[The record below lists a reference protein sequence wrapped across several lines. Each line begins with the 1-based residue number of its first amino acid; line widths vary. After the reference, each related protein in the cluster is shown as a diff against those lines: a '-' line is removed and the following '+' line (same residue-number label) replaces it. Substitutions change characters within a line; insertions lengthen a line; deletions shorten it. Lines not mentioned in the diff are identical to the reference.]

1 MVPSTCIIDLF
12 DLTTTINCLDEE
24 DDGSQDMVNV
34 TVNFPEFDKISQS
47 NPVCDEKKN
56 VYNGSKIL
64 HASNDDDTTTQEQP
78 STDDLGKNA
87 TTTRRKSV
95 FNRVAA
101 SLKRNFKGSK
111 QQDIRSYDV
120 VGLNTS
126 SRINSVTNEISLNKN
141 DDHDE
146 RRSLRKKLD
155 YEHLWETETDQEMV
169 MSEFHKIILEGL
181 SGCVSHNQDL
191 HARPRSVSF
200 GGRILTRGARTDW
213 MSKELTKQ
221 EDVPQNIAMTRDR
234 GMTVSHKSS
243 RPHPVATKSSI
254 MSEESDYSKIQVANI
269 STFHQCIRKSL
280 KEQYKETK
288 EQGNSDLTARITL
301 SLPLTQIECRDL
313 GQEISFCSFLG
324 TVSLTNCNLTSFHA
338 RYIFDAIANH
348 PTYVNAHVILNLCKP
363 YLTSK
368 TITYQISVSV
378 LFLDHNKL
386 YDDGAEALADTIRQN
401 TTLQHLSVAS
411 NRIKI
416 KGALALMRATRL
428 VFGFGEYNL
437 SLQTQSECV
446 AFDCGND
453 YIIAITHEIFN
464 PLSVSNNPFPKKKF
478 RMAMEKAGHSEAVFT
493 Y

>member
-1 MVPSTCIIDLF
+1 MTACISVLATPALFFSYVSFLHIMVPSTCIIDLF

-181 SGCVSHNQDL
+181 SGLFCCLIFKAD
-191 HARPRSVSF
+191 
-200 GGRILTRGARTDW
+200 
-213 MSKELTKQ
+213 E
-221 EDVPQNIAMTRDR
+221 
-234 GMTVSHKSS
+234 TVFLFKAF
-243 RPHPVATKSSI
+243 VFYCLCI
-254 MSEESDYSKIQVANI
+254 VIYFLICI
-269 STFHQCIRKSL
+269 ST
-280 KEQYKETK
+280 T
-288 EQGNSDLTARITL
+288 
-301 SLPLTQIECRDL
+301 CR
-313 GQEISFCSFLG
+313 
-324 TVSLTNCNLTSFHA
+324 NCCCCCVF
-338 RYIFDAIANH
+338 AN
-348 PTYVNAHVILNLCKP
+348 V
-363 YLTSK
+363 
-368 TITYQISVSV
+368 
-378 LFLDHNKL
+378 
-386 YDDGAEALADTIRQN
+386 
-401 TTLQHLSVAS
+401 
-411 NRIKI
+411 
-416 KGALALMRATRL
+416 
-428 VFGFGEYNL
+428 
-437 SLQTQSECV
+437 CV
-446 AFDCGND
+446 
-453 YIIAITHEIFN
+453 
-464 PLSVSNNPFPKKKF
+464 
-478 RMAMEKAGHSEAVFT
+478 
-493 Y
+493 